1 MPKRVEPG
9 EAPFNPNDELG
20 ARRRKLKD
28 RAEQVASPLVPNVTA
43 ERGRHLF
50 DAFLRAKEIGLH
62 LAGTDYDRNAYAEH
76 CANFRILD
84 ADQLADRIAVID
96 RGKFLSGRLGE
107 CYDEIAAANTA
118 HNGCAKNAS

>member
-84 ADQLADRIAVID
+84 ADQLADRLQLITDKEVSANPTRAKALADIY
-96 RGKFLSGRLGE
+96 GE
-107 CYDEIAAANTA
+107 KYGTLWR
-118 HNGCAKNAS
+118 